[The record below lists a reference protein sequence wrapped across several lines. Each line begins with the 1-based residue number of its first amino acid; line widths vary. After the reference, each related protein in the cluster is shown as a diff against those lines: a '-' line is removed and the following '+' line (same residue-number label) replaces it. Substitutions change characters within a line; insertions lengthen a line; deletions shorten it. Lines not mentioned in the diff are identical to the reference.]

1 MKNRITLKN
10 VAELAEVSL
19 STASMILN
27 KKEDVSFASETI
39 SRVMLAAQTLGYR
52 QLENIK
58 QEQDSEEKKKI
69 IAVFLP
75 SATGNYYSAISRA
88 INAAANKKG
97 YDTVIFEAYRDSE
110 RELRGLTF
118 LSSLPI
124 AGIIFSYVPYHSEIV
139 EEISQT
145 IPVVVIGTRNGFVK
159 VDMIETDNYRGGVL
173 MARHLLELGHRHVAF
188 LATDRNWW
196 GYPSTQ
202 RIQGVRE
209 TFQKEYP
216 DAKLT
221 EKILPISSSLTQDS
235 KFHSVKIGSQLAES
249 CLSDKSIT
257 GFIAVND
264 YLAYGVLDALARRG
278 YSVPQDFSVCG
289 CDDIF
294 PSSLIQVN
302 LTTVNHHID
311 EKGESAFDLLYRRIN
326 DIQSA
331 EEEKPKP
338 IEIHRME
345 YLSSLVIRGT
355 TARPVQ
361 SARHK

>member
-1 MKNRITLKN
+1 MKNRIRLKN
-10 VAELAEVSL
+10 VAELAQVSL

-27 KKEDVSFASETI
+27 RKENVSFAAETV
-39 SRVMLAAQTLGYR
+39 SRVMLAAQTLGYG
-52 QLENIK
+52 QPLINQN
-58 QEQDSEEKKKI
+58 QEPDEKKKV

-75 SATGNYYSAISRA
+75 SVTGNYYSAISRSV
-88 INAAANKKG
+88 NYAAHKKG
-97 YDTVIFEAYRDSE
+97 YDTIIFEAYRDSE

-118 LSSLPI
+118 LSGLPI
-124 AGIIFSYVPYHSEIV
+124 SGIIFTYIPYHSDIIEK
-139 EEISQT
+139 ISQT
-145 IPVVVIGTRNGFVK
+145 IPVVVIGTRNNFVK

-173 MARHLLELGHRHVAF
+173 MARHMLELGHRHVAF
-188 LATDRNWW
+188 IATDRDWW

-216 DAKLT
+216 DAILT
-221 EKILPISSSLTQDS
+221 EKIQPISHSLSQDS

-249 CLSDKSIT
+249 CLSDKNIT

-264 YLAYGVLDALARRG
+264 YLAYGVMDALARHG
-278 YSVPQDFSVCG
+278 FSVPQDFSVCG

-311 EKGESAFDLLYRRIN
+311 EKGESAFELLYRRMEE
-326 DIQSA
+326 A
-331 EEEKPKP
+331 EYLKKEETEPLK
-338 IEIHRME
+338 IHRME

-355 TARPVQ
+355 TARPAQ
-361 SARHK
+361 LARHN